1 MMGIRSRARG
11 TLAIATDGSESK
23 GDGGLGGGVEVDYV
37 YGPVYIGRCV
47 N

>member
-1 MMGIRSRARG
+1 MMGIRRRTRG
-11 TLAIATDGSESK
+11 TLAIATDGRESK

-37 YGPVYIGRCV
+37 YGPVYVGRRV